1 LVLFVGVWPGV
12 GLLVLVVGVGWW
24 GGGGG
29 GGGAFG
35 VSPRWIRRS
44 SVFTLGCGQ
53 RGEEIADRVNARR
66 GSSALGY
73 WLGGG

>member
-1 LVLFVGVWPGV
+1 VVIDGGVPCWRGV
-12 GLLVLVVGVGWW
+12 GGVA